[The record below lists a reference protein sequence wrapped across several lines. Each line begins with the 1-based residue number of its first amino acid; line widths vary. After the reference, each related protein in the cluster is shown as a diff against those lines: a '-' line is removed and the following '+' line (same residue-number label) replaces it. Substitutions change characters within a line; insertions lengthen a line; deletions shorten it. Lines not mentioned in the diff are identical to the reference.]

1 MILFRSR
8 TFPGVQSTRPRAR
21 TRHDFQLFKLLNQ
34 SFNPCV
40 LAGGRDHT
48 PRYRKS
54 HKLFQSTRPHGRT
67 RQINHDKLE
76 AIKVSIHASSRE
88 DATFL
93 FMASPF
99 LSVFQSTHPHG
110 RTRQMRTHNGRES
123 IGFNPR
129 VLTGGRDKIF
139 QLPAI
144 FELFQSTRPH
154 GRTRPVPIYNIN
166 PGASRVLTGGRDSR
180 RIVRTEP
187 QRGFNPRV
195 LTGGRDFYAQLSFE
209 LQVFQSTRP
218 HGRTRL
224 AFILSWYILPV
235 SIHGPHGRTRLPI
248 HCIRHCCHVSIH
260 ASSREDAT

>member
-1 MILFRSR
+1 MSYVDPF
-8 TFPGVQSTRPRAR
+8 QSTRPRGR
-21 TRHDFQLFKLLNQ
+21 TRPVIFPLA
-34 SFNPCV
+34 SVPICFNPRV
-40 LAGGRDHT
+40 LAGGRD
-48 PRYRKS
+48 S
-54 HKLFQSTRPHGRT
+54 ART
-67 RQINHDKLE
+67 RFCFCNR
-76 AIKVSIHASSRE
+76 VSIHASSRE
-88 DATFL
+88 DATS
-93 FMASPF
+93 MAI
-99 LSVFQSTHPHG
+99 TAAAG
-110 RTRQMRTHNGRES
+110 A
-123 IGFNPR
+123 GFNP
-129 VLTGGRDKIF
+129 
-139 QLPAI
+139 
-144 FELFQSTRPH
+144 
-154 GRTRPVPIYNIN
+154 
-166 PGASRVLTGGRDSR
+166 RVLTGGRDSR